1 MPYVGRLFRP
11 PSEADS
17 FLLQVTVGC
26 SHNRC
31 SYCAMYRLPE
41 QSFRPKNRDEVSRD
55 IEKAALFAEAGLPVQ
70 RVFLSDGDALV
81 LSTARLE
88 DILGELR
95 ERVPTVRRVGIYG
108 DARSILAKSVEE
120 LARLRGLGL
129 EIVYHGVESGD
140 DEVLRLVGKG
150 STRAEVIESGARL
163 RAAGIRHSVI
173 IMLGLGGRRGSR
185 RHAEAT
191 ASLLTE
197 LDPPYVGA
205 LVTTLI
211 PGTELY
217 EAASTNGF
225 RLPDR
230 WQMLQ
235 ELRII
240 LAESRFTRC
249 RFSANHASN
258 YLPLSLNLPV
268 DRDRALALLD
278 RIIEDRD
285 DERLRPEYMRGL

>member
-31 SYCAMYRLPE
+31 SYCAMYHLPE
-41 QSFRPKNRDEVSRD
+41 QRFRAKEWDEIACD
-55 IEKAALFAEAGLPVQ
+55 IDKAALFAEAGLPIQ

-81 LSTARLE
+81 LSTERLE
-88 DILGELR
+88 RVLAHLR
-95 ERVPTVRRVGIYG
+95 EKVPTVRRVGIYG
-108 DARSILAKSVEE
+108 DARSILRKSVDE
-120 LARLRGLGL
+120 LRRLRGLGL

-140 DEVLRLVGKG
+140 DEVLGAVGKG
-150 STRAEVIESGARL
+150 STRAEAIESAARL
-163 RAAGIRHSVI
+163 SAAGIRHSVI
-173 IMLGLGGRRGSR
+173 IMLGLGGVQGSR

-197 LDPPYVGA
+197 MDPPYVGA

-211 PGTELY
+211 PGTDLY
-217 EAASTNGF
+217 AMAADGRF
-225 RLPDR
+225 QLPDR
-230 WQMLQ
+230 WGMLQ
-235 ELRII
+235 ELEII
-240 LAESRFTRC
+240 LSESRFTRC

-268 DRDRALALLD
+268 DRDQALALLRGILAD
-278 RIIEDRD
+278 RQ
-285 DERLRPEYMRGL
+285 DERLVPDYLRGL